1 MRPPSR
7 TSSKLPARLPQPWR
21 RTLLRVSVALC
32 AVAGLLVGPRPAC
45 AADAPS
51 REYQVKA
58 AFVAKFV
65 QFVDWPAGTLAKQ
78 GDPLVIAVVADADGR
93 DPFNGALEQLVNGK
107 SANGHP
113 LKVRHV
119 TPDNVGDCHAL
130 FVPAS
135 QDAHAEQAL
144 KAVAGHNV
152 LTVGE
157 TDAFPHAGGQITFY
171 LDDNKVRFE
180 INPDAAKA
188 AGVTIS
194 AKLLALARIV
204 RK

>member
-1 MRPPSR
+1 MRPALG
-7 TSSKLPARLPQPWR
+7 TSSTRPARLPQPWR
-21 RTLLRVSVALC
+21 GTLLRATLALC
-32 AVAGLLVGPRPAC
+32 ALAGLLAGLRPSA
-45 AADAPS
+45 AADAVS

-58 AFVAKFV
+58 AFLAKFV
-65 QFVDWPAGTLAKQ
+65 QFVEWPAGSVPKA
-78 GDPLVIAVVADADGR
+78 GDPLVIAVVADADGH

-107 SANGHP
+107 AVNGHP
-113 LKVRHV
+113 VKVRHV
-119 TPDNVGDCHAL
+119 APDNVGDCHAL

-135 QDAHAEQAL
+135 QDARVEQAL

-171 LDDNKVRFE
+171 LDDNRVRFE

-194 AKLLALARIV
+194 AKLLALARIF